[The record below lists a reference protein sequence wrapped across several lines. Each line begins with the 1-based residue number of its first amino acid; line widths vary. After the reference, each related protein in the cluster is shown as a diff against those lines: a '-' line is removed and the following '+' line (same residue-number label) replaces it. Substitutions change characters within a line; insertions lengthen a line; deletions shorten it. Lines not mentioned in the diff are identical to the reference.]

1 MKKEETDENHEYL
14 LFLGKLMK
22 RIVNIEKY
30 E

>member
-1 MKKEETDENHEYL
+1 MKKETDKNHEYL

>member
-1 MKKEETDENHEYL
+1 MKKETDENHEYL
-14 LFLGKLMK
+14 LFWGKLMK